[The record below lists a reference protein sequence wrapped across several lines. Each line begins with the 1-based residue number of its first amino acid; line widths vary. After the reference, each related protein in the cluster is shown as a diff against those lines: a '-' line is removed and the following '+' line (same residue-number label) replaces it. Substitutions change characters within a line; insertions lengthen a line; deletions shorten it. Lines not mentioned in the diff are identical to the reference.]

1 MGGNIH
7 VRDTVDASDVPVE
20 EGFEKRGISVGGG
33 CCGLGG
39 GASIGCHGCSLSI
52 CGLGGHV
59 GIREAIDSEELVI
72 NDDSE
77 ERGVSVGGG
86 CCGLGG
92 GASAG
97 CHGCSLS
104 ICGLGAHVGVR
115 DIVDKHEE

>member
-1 MGGNIH
+1 MGVGIRESIAN
-7 VRDTVDASDVPVE
+7 E
-20 EGFEKRGISVGGG
+20 ELVINDDSEERGVSVGGG

-39 GASIGCHGCSLSI
+39 GASAGCHGCSLNI

-59 GIREAIDSEELVI
+59 GIREAIDSEEFVI
-72 NDDSE
+72 NDGSDA
-77 ERGVSVGGG
+77 RGVSVGGG

-115 DIVDKHEE
+115 DIV